1 MARGSPVTPTRILT
15 QAQVERL
22 LELPATVAVVRDA
35 FKAQARGEVTMPSK
49 VYLPLPHESDFRAMP
64 AALARPP
71 ICGIKWVNVHPANR
85 ARGLP
90 TVMALII
97 LNDPATG
104 VPLAVLDGLAIT
116 RLRTA
121 AAAAVATEAL
131 ALRTVRIGALIGCGA
146 QALPQLQAMC
156 LVRRL
161 REVRVWG
168 YADGEAA
175 AFCRRA
181 RRHVAARLIPTD
193 TIETAIR
200 GAQVITTITPARDPL
215 IERRWVAPGAHI
227 NAIGADAPGKQEL
240 DPQILRH
247 AVLVVDEREQAI
259 HGGEINVPI
268 SQGLLKPE
276 SVTLTLGD
284 VLLRKQPGRTRPDQI
299 TVFDST
305 GLAVH
310 DIALGAEVFRRAHA
324 RRVGR
329 TIRFFA
335 PPAV

>member
-1 MARGSPVTPTRILT
+1 MSLWPATRLLT

-22 LELPATVAVVRDA
+22 LDLRATISVVRDA
-35 FKAQARGEVTMPSK
+35 FKAQGRGEVTMPSK
-49 VYLPLPHESDFRAMP
+49 LYLPLPHESDFRAMP
-64 AALARPP
+64 AALTRPP
-71 ICGIKWVNVHPANR
+71 ACGIKWVNVHPRNR

-97 LNDPATG
+97 LNDPDTG
-104 VPLAVLDGLAIT
+104 VPLAVMDGLMIT

-121 AAAAVATEAL
+121 AAAAVATDAL
-131 ALRTVRIGALIGCGA
+131 ALREAQIGALIGCGA

-156 LVRRL
+156 LIRRL

-168 YADGEAA
+168 YTDGEAA

-181 RRHVAARLIPTD
+181 RRHVKARLISKP
-193 TIETAIR
+193 TIEGAIR
-200 GAQVITTITPARDPL
+200 GAHVITTITPARGPL
-215 IERRWVAPGAHI
+215 VERRWMLPGAHL

-276 SVTLTLGD
+276 SITATLGD
-284 VLLRKQPGRTRPDQI
+284 VLLGRRPGRTRPDQL

-310 DIALGAEVFRRAHA
+310 DIAVGVEVLKRAERANT
-324 RRVGR
+324 GR
-329 TIRFFA
+329 LIRFFH
-335 PPAV
+335 PPR